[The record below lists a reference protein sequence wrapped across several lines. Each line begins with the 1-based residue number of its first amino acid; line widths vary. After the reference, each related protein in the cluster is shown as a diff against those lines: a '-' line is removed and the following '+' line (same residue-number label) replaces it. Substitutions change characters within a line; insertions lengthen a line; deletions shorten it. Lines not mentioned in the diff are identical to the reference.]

1 MLDGAPTSSLHTT
14 DRPAVAPSDDAV
26 VELANAGGAA
36 PLLLLCDHAGRRIP
50 PWLGDLGLPEHE
62 RARHIGWDIGA
73 ADVTRRLAQL
83 LDAPAL
89 FCHVS
94 RLVID
99 PNRKPGDPSSIPA
112 ISDGTFVPG
121 NQDLAP
127 EEVRRRLAYA
137 FVPYHR
143 AVARQI
149 ARLRRRHGIPAIIS
163 MHSFTP
169 RMGHSWRPWDVA
181 VLWDSDERLALPVLD
196 RLRRDPALHVGDN
209 EPYSG
214 RYPVGYS
221 IPFHAVRPRLPHVT
235 FEVRQDLIETPEQA
249 AAWAVRL
256 AEVLREPLSDPKLYR
271 LNGSESSAD
280 SHATDP
286 TVAQPGHRGGVP
298 SG

>member
-1 MLDGAPTSSLHTT
+1 MLDGAPTTSLHTT

-89 FCHVS
+89 LCHVS

-169 RMGHSWRPWDVA
+169 RMGHIWRPWDSIACA
-181 VLWDSDERLALPVLD
+181 VTPPCMSATTSPIRAAIRSATRSPSM
-196 RLRRDPALHVGDN
+196 RFA
-209 EPYSG
+209 
-214 RYPVGYS
+214 
-221 IPFHAVRPRLPHVT
+221 HACHTSRSRCA
-235 FEVRQDLIETPEQA
+235 RI
-249 AAWAVRL
+249 
-256 AEVLREPLSDPKLYR
+256 
-271 LNGSESSAD
+271 
-280 SHATDP
+280 
-286 TVAQPGHRGGVP
+286 
-298 SG
+298 